1 MAARL
6 EAALKAA
13 LPRARILRRPPASV
27 DADFYRMVHAPLLL
41 TAAGSFAVSAAAAAF
56 GREVWTPA
64 AQNLNFP
71 HLGQRSP
78 ERLADNWRTYAYEM
92 EEMAGLDG

>member
-1 MAARL
+1 MWRALGTGFALLLCAAAR
-6 EAALKAA
+6 ARRVS
-13 LPRARILRRPPASV
+13 PMRAMRASH
-27 DADFYRMVHAPLLL
+27 R
-41 TAAGSFAVSAAAAAF
+41 AAAAAF